1 VCGLPGWTPLLG
13 EVKGECRSWLDGAGG
28 RLERRFKDRY
38 AVHAAPAAILRM
50 EPRRAL
56 SPPDLDPPAS
66 SVAALQLLHGVLH
79 CNLTYTKT
87 ARSCVPLLRRT
98 SCANARRT
106 RPASALRLQVTGHP
120 QHNRR
125 IDQREPPAGW
135 DLAPKQRCR
144 PGPPTPEPA
153 GGAESSVPPRS
164 VHAGRS
170 WVDDRPLTPV
180 VLHARSATASRLSH
194 KTYNKYREPLLIL
207 AASRQ
212 TRALTAGHVGEA

>member
-1 VCGLPGWTPLLG
+1 
-13 EVKGECRSWLDGAGG
+13 
-28 RLERRFKDRY
+28 
-38 AVHAAPAAILRM
+38 M

-135 DLAPKQRCR
+135 DLAPKQRCC

-180 VLHARSATASRLSH
+180 VLHARSATASDRSSTCTRHRAVRHRGTADCRLGEPADRPDRATTGQSRERVD
-194 KTYNKYREPLLIL
+194 YRLRPKPCRLHHL
-207 AASRQ
+207 
-212 TRALTAGHVGEA
+212 TRTTTRRGPRPDFGPRLQHPT

>member
-1 VCGLPGWTPLLG
+1 MDAP
-13 EVKGECRSWLDGAGG
+13 AGRG
-28 RLERRFKDRY
+28 QGGVSVVVRRRRRRLERRFKDRY

-194 KTYNKYREPLLIL
+194 KTYNKYREPLFNFGCISTKHKQVLGCNE
-207 AASRQ
+207 S
-212 TRALTAGHVGEA
+212 